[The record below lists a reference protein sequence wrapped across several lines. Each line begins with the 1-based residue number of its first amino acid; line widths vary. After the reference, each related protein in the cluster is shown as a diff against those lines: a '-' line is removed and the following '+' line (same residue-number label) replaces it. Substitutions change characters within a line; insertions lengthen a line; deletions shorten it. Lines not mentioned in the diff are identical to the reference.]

1 MSNDPVVPALT
12 GPQGP
17 EQPGTAVVRQP
28 SVLNRLPRLICSQN
42 PFYLLSVCFVIHGTA
57 QWFHRDNGAAF
68 APWPLMGLIAGYI
81 AVLATTGFVIVRFGL
96 VWDDARSILLL
107 ILLLFVELS
116 LIFDETLVR
125 DPQTGRWLLLAGLGF
140 SAVLSELLL
149 RGLCIR
155 LPWLFR
161 IPYHLLLCL
170 LFLYPFWLVV
180 PGVRLSAVTVGWRV
194 LLFPVAA
201 SFVLLTLLPAIRRG
215 PELTR
220 ENGTPWLWPWYPWS
234 LFVFLGVCVGFRAYS
249 LTLSFDAVLGSS
261 LTEAMAFDSIFGTY
275 FLVPL
280 VLAIGVLLLEI
291 GLVSKLNGPVSL
303 AMSVPLI
310 GLFLS
315 FPSTSSTGAYDE
327 FLSRLIH
334 EVGSPIW
341 LTLFAAIV
349 YYLHAM
355 MRGVKSA
362 EFWLVLMLAMAT
374 RVDSSTIH
382 LFVPSAPQSW
392 PLALLA
398 ILELSLGLRKWQSP
412 RVFFGLILVSTLAYF
427 ELKSQSRL
435 LSLIIPAS
443 LLLTSVLCVGL
454 IFRDEFAR
462 LLREVGAPLI
472 IAAMVATI
480 GAAHLSKVEGLPA
493 WSVTAVGVILV
504 CIAIGYSVLAQM
516 KVYRLMAYLTGSL
529 GTLEL
534 TVRTTVL
541 LIHDSNWGGALSFA
555 IGLGWFVIAV
565 LISSWK
571 AGWLQGLVAHIR
583 ALTDNEARISS
594 DVPSA

>member
-1 MSNDPVVPALT
+1 MTNDPVPPALT
-12 GPQGP
+12 EAQKP
-17 EQPGTAVVRQP
+17 EQVGTPSSRQQ
-28 SVLNRLPRLICSQN
+28 SVLHRLPRLICSQN

-57 QWFHRDNGAAF
+57 QWFHRDNPDAF
-68 APWPLMGLIAGYI
+68 ASWPLLGLIAGYI
-81 AVLATTGFVIVRFGL
+81 AVLATTGFVIVRFGR

-125 DPQTGRWLLLAGLGF
+125 DAETGRWLLLAGLGF
-140 SAVLSELLL
+140 SVVLSEVLL
-149 RGLCIR
+149 RGLRIR

-194 LLFPVAA
+194 LLFPVVA
-201 SFVLLTLLPAIRRG
+201 SFFLLTLLPAIRRG

-234 LFVFLGVCVGFRAYS
+234 LFVFLGVCIGFRAYA

-280 VLAIGVLLLEI
+280 VLAVGVLLLEI
-291 GLVSKLNGPVSL
+291 GLVSKFNGPVSL
-303 AMSVPLI
+303 AMTVPFI
-310 GLFLS
+310 SLFLS
-315 FPSTSSTGAYDE
+315 LPSTSSTGAYDE
-327 FLSRLIH
+327 FLSRLIR

-341 LTLFAAIV
+341 LTLIAASV
-349 YYLHAM
+349 YYIHAM
-355 MRGVKSA
+355 IRGVKSA
-362 EFWLVLMLAMAT
+362 EFCLVLTLAAAT

-382 LFVPSAPQSW
+382 LLVPSAPQSW
-392 PLALLA
+392 PLILLA
-398 ILELSLGLRKWQSP
+398 ILELSLGLRKWGSP
-412 RVFFGLILVSTLAYF
+412 RVFFGMMLVSMLVYF
-427 ELKSQSRL
+427 ELKSQSRAL
-435 LSLIIPAS
+435 ALVIPLSLS
-443 LLLTSVLCVGL
+443 LTSILCVGL

-462 LLREVGAPLI
+462 LLRDLGAPLI
-472 IAAMVATI
+472 SAAMMGTI
-480 GAAHLSKVEGLPA
+480 GAAHLTQWIPV
-493 WSVTAVGVILV
+493 WSVPVIAVILV
-504 CIAIGYSVLAQM
+504 CVATGYSVMTRM
-516 KVYRLMAYLTGSL
+516 KVYRLTAYVTGSL
-529 GTLEL
+529 GAVEI

-541 LIHDSNWGGALSFA
+541 LIHDSNWGGAMSFA
-555 IGLGWFVIAV
+555 IGLGWFVVAV

-571 AGWLQGLVAHIR
+571 AGWLHGFVVHLQSLLR
-583 ALTDNEARISS
+583 TEEASISS
-594 DVPSA
+594 ERL